1 MASPAKF
8 RIMKQP
14 RGCLVFATYP
24 HVSHLMI
31 VEVGR
36 GRECFSTHFTL
47 VRFFSCVDPSVSV
60 ETGAGGELFTTE
72 VTGVRPLSRVD
83 PDVSL
88 Q

>member
-14 RGCLVFATYP
+14 RRCLVFTTYS

-36 GRECFSTHFTL
+36 GRECFATHFTL

-60 ETGAGGELFTTE
+60 ETGAGGESFATNITDMRSL
-72 VTGVRPLSRVD
+72 PRVNS
-83 PDVSL
+83 DVSL
-88 Q
+88 